1 MSSNLIAGSHTFT
14 FVSEDER
21 YDAEKKAL
29 AAFLACIAKV
39 EKTAAPIFMNLSS
52 CMSAEDACFNS
63 FKQAIE
69 SITGFPQ
76 TAFDQYQPMQTY
88 LPTCSGTQTI
98 RRTDNIY
105 DASLD
110 IVNKLNNQLAKD
122 QLTQINTY
130 MNSYPETSDS
140 IYEILQA
147 WESNWLTPIQDV
159 KLFSMGPATR
169 KVTTQCSDYW
179 LTQFSTTLT
188 LFTFKSA
195 LGMSAPDIFKG
206 HALEEEVI
214 IDYRTIEYSSQPV
227 MIFSDWGEPDG
238 YIEQVKW
245 LFKCDPDQEI
255 KSAPMA

>member
-1 MSSNLIAGSHTFT
+1 MGSNLITGSHTFT
-14 FVSEDER
+14 FASEDER

-39 EKTAAPIFMNLSS
+39 EKMAAPIFIGLSS
-52 CMSAEDACFNS
+52 TMSAEDACFNS

-88 LPTCSGTQTI
+88 LPSCSGSQTI
-98 RRTDNIY
+98 YRTDNIY
-105 DASLD
+105 DASLE
-110 IVNKLNNQLAKD
+110 IVNKLNNQLASQ

-130 MNSYPETSDS
+130 MNSSTQTSSS
-140 IYEILQA
+140 IYGILQE
-147 WESNWLTPIQDV
+147 WENNWLTPIQDV

-169 KVTTQCSDYW
+169 KITTQSSDYW
-179 LTQFSTTLT
+179 FTQFSTTLT
-188 LFTFKSA
+188 LFTFRSS
-195 LGMSAPDIFKG
+195 LGISAPDIFKG
-206 HALEEEVI
+206 RTLEEEVK
-214 IDYRTIEYSSQPV
+214 IDYRTIEYSSKPV
-227 MIFSDWGEPDG
+227 MIFSEWGQPDG

-255 KSAPMA
+255 KNAPMG